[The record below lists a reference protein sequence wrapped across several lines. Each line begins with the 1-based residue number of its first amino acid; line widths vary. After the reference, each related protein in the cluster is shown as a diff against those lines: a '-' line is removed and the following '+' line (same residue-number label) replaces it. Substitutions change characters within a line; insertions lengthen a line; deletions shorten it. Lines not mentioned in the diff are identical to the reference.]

1 MDSKVSCIIPAFNEE
16 ETIINTI
23 KTALNTPE
31 IGEVIVVN
39 DGSEDRTEIKIKR
52 IKNSKKYKN
61 SNLKFIN
68 YKKNRGKGYAV
79 IKGVKK
85 SKYPNLL
92 FLDADLLKIRP
103 EHLSSLTWPI
113 LKNQADMVIGPQ
125 ITYNR
130 PLWLNV
136 AFLPFY
142 GQRCLKKETI
152 KPHLKKLAKTKYGL
166 EVSLNQIFRGKRVL
180 VVPIIG
186 VKQIYKHRKE
196 KDWFKNYAKE
206 VWEITQKS
214 VQTKSE
220 ATQQRIKEQLLT
232 NLSAYL
238 KMNVKKLRDYV
249 QE

>member
-16 ETIINTI
+16 ITIVNTI

-39 DGSEDRTEIKIKR
+39 DGSKDNTEEKISNFQKKKR
-52 IKNSKKYKN
+52 FKFV
-61 SNLKFIN
+61 NLKQ
-68 YKKNRGKGYAV
+68 NRGKGYAV
-79 IKGVKK
+79 MQGVKK

-92 FLDADLLKIRP
+92 FLDADLINIKP
-103 EHLSSLTWPI
+103 YHLSSLSWPI

-125 ITYNR
+125 ITYTR

-142 GQRCLKKETI
+142 GQRCLKKEI
-152 KPHLKKLAKTKYGL
+152 INPYLKKLSKTKYGL

-186 VKQIYKHRKE
+186 VKQVYKHHKE
-196 KDWFKNYAKE
+196 KDWVKNYARE
-206 VWEITQKS
+206 IWQITQKS
-214 VQTKSE
+214 IQTKSE
-220 ATQQRIKEQLLT
+220 TTQQKIKEQLLT

-238 KMNVKKLRDYV
+238 KMNVDKLRDYI
-249 QE
+249 QDY